1 MAIIYSYPKVTTPL
15 ATDVLVLTDTTLVK
29 GGKRKNQTKSLALS
43 DLASYVVSSTSG
55 ITGGGTL
62 NKIPLWTPDGL
73 KLGDSIIT
81 QAASGQGVTV
91 TGGLDVTEDLNVTGS
106 TELFGS
112 LTVEGV
118 ATFNDEVECNNNVT
132 VQGVFAADGNSV
144 FSGGVTIN
152 EQLIDGDGSVGTAGQ
167 VLSST
172 GTQTEWISVAGGS
185 VTGTGTTNNLP
196 LWSDGPNGVLGNSI
210 MSQATS
216 ATQNAKRITVDGR
229 MDITGNGGDVNGSTV
244 SLTASSARLGIA
256 TGAYPGSITEPEA
269 SLDVGKN
276 ARIRGSLNVGST
288 NEQYLFVSTTGDT
301 PVGYV
306 KMGYYGTGVD
316 YNLSGGPQS
325 SAQYTTAF
333 NDGGKICEDE
343 RIMTFKL
350 SREVMAGLPQGGKEL
365 IAQDSNFTYIV
376 KEAYIYSVTT
386 SGGTSPL
393 ISTGQDLEI
402 TYQTQNNG
410 IRTTQAW
417 TVNSTEFNS
426 DPDKRKLMAF
436 KESIDWVA
444 VGTQFAVPKSS
455 VRIFVSGVNSAGTGI
470 CDFFLRMR
478 VKNIDFNDDIENNT
492 QLITI
497 T

>member
-43 DLASYVVSSTSG
+43 DLASYVISGTST
-55 ITGGGTL
+55 T
-62 NKIPLWTPDGL
+62 
-73 KLGDSIIT
+73 
-81 QAASGQGVTV
+81 
-91 TGGLDVTEDLNVTGS
+91 
-106 TELFGS
+106 
-112 LTVEGV
+112 
-118 ATFNDEVECNNNVT
+118 
-132 VQGVFAADGNSV
+132 
-144 FSGGVTIN
+144 
-152 EQLIDGDGSVGTAGQ
+152 
-167 VLSST
+167 
-172 GTQTEWISVAGGS
+172 
-185 VTGTGTTNNLP
+185 TGTGTTNTLP
-196 LWSDGPNGVLGNSI
+196 IWSDGPNGVLGDSAI
-210 MSQATS
+210 SQANVGTG
-216 ATQNAKRITVDGR
+216 NAKRISVTGAR
-229 MDITGNGGDVNGSTV
+229 MTITGNGGDADGGTLN
-244 SLTASSARLGIA
+244 LTANSARLGIA
-256 TGAYPGSITEPEA
+256 TSAYPGSITEPEA

-276 ARIRGSLNVGST
+276 ARVRGSLNVGST

-316 YNLSGGPQS
+316 YNLSSSPQS
-325 SAQYTTAF
+325 STQYTTAF
-333 NDGGKICEDE
+333 SNGGKICEDE

-350 SREVMAGLPQGGKEL
+350 SREVMAGLAGIGKEL

-376 KEAYIYSVTT
+376 KEAYIYSVPT
-386 SGGTSPL
+386 SGGTSPI
-393 ISTGQDLEI
+393 ISTGQDLQI

-417 TVNSTEFNS
+417 RINSTQFNL
-426 DPDKRKLMAF
+426 DPDKRKLTAF
-436 KESIDWVA
+436 RQSVDTVA

-455 VRIFVSGVNSAGTGI
+455 VRISVNGSISSAGTGI

-478 VKNIDFNDDIENNT
+478 VKNIDFNDDIKNNT